1 MFPIVQSALHPSP
14 SIVFASSH
22 CYAPARISSPQT
34 VLHTPVI
41 RLYPIVQFK
50 HVEVETGQD
59 IHLGSIHGTISQR
72 LVVVL
77 IKYPIAHELQLF
89 PLISHSVQL
98 AIEAEQS

>member
-1 MFPIVQSALHPSP
+1 
-14 SIVFASSH
+14 
-22 CYAPARISSPQT
+22 
-34 VLHTPVI
+34 
-41 RLYPIVQFK
+41 
-50 HVEVETGQD
+50 VETGQD

>member
-1 MFPIVQSALHPSP
+1 LFPIVQSALHPSP

-59 IHLGSIHGTISQR
+59 IQLGSTHGTISQR
-72 LVVVL
+72 LVTELYIYPRAHTLQVV
-77 IKYPIAHELQLF
+77 PV
-89 PLISHSVQL
+89 ISH
-98 AIEAEQS
+98 